1 MGELFSL
8 TCNLTKKENKTFWV
22 VEETGVRVNVL
33 ESSVLAISNSFCWGL
48 LIPFLILFG
57 LKMRRE
63 DCMQRHTQVSLSINK
78 SGRP

>member
-1 MGELFSL
+1 MGELLSL

-22 VEETGVRVNVL
+22 VEETGVRVNVS
-33 ESSVLAISNSFCWGL
+33 ESSFLAISNSFCWGV

-78 SGRP
+78 SGRL